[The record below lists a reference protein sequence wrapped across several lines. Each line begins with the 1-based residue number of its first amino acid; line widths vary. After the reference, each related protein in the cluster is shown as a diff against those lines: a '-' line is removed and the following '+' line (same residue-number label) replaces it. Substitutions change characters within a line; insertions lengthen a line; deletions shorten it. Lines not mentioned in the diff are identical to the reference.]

1 MLIGLL
7 AGLMTGALWG
17 LTFIAPRAV
26 LPFSAFDLSVLRYL
40 VFGLVSVGLMVSP
53 RFRLTGMAWPMLGTG
68 LLLGAFGTFG
78 YFLSISYAVLLAGP
92 VLPPLIA
99 GTAPVLLAIV
109 ANLHERSLPWR
120 RLAWPLAL
128 IVAGLGVVN
137 AASLQE
143 AHANEA
149 SAILAGVGLSVVA
162 LLFWVAYGLVNAVV
176 MRGADAP
183 DALRWTCLQGV
194 GCGTLAVLL
203 LPLASGGPELLDFG
217 SAATQRFLI
226 WVVALGVIVSWLGT
240 FGWVVASERLPMAL
254 SAQLIVAETVFGL
267 VYGLAYEQRLP
278 TAPEAVGTALQ
289 LIGVVVAVAIFSR
302 RRIMP
307 EPGTP

>member
-137 AASLQE
+137 VASLQE

-183 DALRWTCLQGV
+183 DALRWTCLEGV

>member
-1 MLIGLL
+1 MLIGIL

-40 VFGLVSVGLMVSP
+40 MYGLVSMVLMVSP
-53 RFRLTGMAWPMLGTG
+53 HFRPTGLSRRMLGTG

-78 YFLSISYAVLLAGP
+78 YFLAISYAVLLAGP

-137 AASLQE
+137 VASLQE
-143 AHANEA
+143 ARADEA

-162 LLFWVAYGLVNAVV
+162 LMVWVAYGLVNAMV

-183 DALRWTCLQGV
+183 DALRWTGVQGL
-194 GCGTLAVLL
+194 GCGALALVL
-203 LPLASGGPELLDFG
+203 LPLLSGGPAMLDFD

-226 WVVALGVIVSWLGT
+226 WAVAMGVVVSWLGT
-240 FGWVVASERLPMAL
+240 YGWVVASERLPMAL

-278 TAPEAVGTALQ
+278 TAPEAVGTLLQ
-289 LIGVVVAVAIFSR
+289 LVGVVVAVAIFSR

-307 EPGTP
+307 ESGTP

>member
-40 VFGLVSVGLMVSP
+40 VFGLVSVALMVSP
-53 RFRLTGMAWPMLGTG
+53 RFRPVGMAWRMLVTG

-137 AASLQE
+137 VASLQE

-183 DALRWTCLQGV
+183 DALRWTGLQGL
-194 GCGTLAVLL
+194 GCGTLALLL
-203 LPLASGGPELLDFG
+203 LPLLSGGPQLLDFD

-226 WVVALGVIVSWLGT
+226 WVVALGVVVSWLGT

-254 SAQLIVAETVFGL
+254 STQLIVAETVFGL
-267 VYGLAYEQRLP
+267 VYGLAFEQRLP

>member
-137 AASLQE
+137 VASLQE

>member
-137 AASLQE
+137 VASLQE

-203 LPLASGGPELLDFG
+203 LPLASGGPELLGFG

>member
-17 LTFIAPRAV
+17 LTFIAPRAI

-40 VFGLVSVGLMVSP
+40 IFGLVSVALMVIP
-53 RFRLTGMAWPMLGTG
+53 RFRPTGLSPRMLGTG

-109 ANLHERSLPWR
+109 ANFHERSLPWR

-137 AASLQE
+137 VASLQE

-149 SAILAGVGLSVVA
+149 SAVLAGVGLSVVA
-162 LLFWVAYGLVNAVV
+162 LLFWVAYGLVNAMV

-183 DALRWTCLQGV
+183 DALRWTGIQGL
-194 GCGTLAVLL
+194 GCGVLALLL
-203 LPLASGGPELLDFG
+203 LPLLSGAPALVDFN
-217 SAATQRFLI
+217 SAATQRFFI
-226 WVVALGVIVSWLGT
+226 WVVALGVVVSWLGT

-267 VYGLAYEQRLP
+267 VYGLAFERRLP

-289 LIGVVVAVAIFSR
+289 LVGVVVAVAIFSR

>member
-109 ANLHERSLPWR
+109 ANVHERSLPWR

-137 AASLQE
+137 VASLQE

-267 VYGLAYEQRLP
+267 IYGLAYEQRLP

>member
-1 MLIGLL
+1 M
-7 AGLMTGALWG
+7 
-17 LTFIAPRAV
+17 
-26 LPFSAFDLSVLRYL
+26 LRYL

-137 AASLQE
+137 VASLQE

>member
-137 AASLQE
+137 VASLQE

-267 VYGLAYEQRLP
+267 IYGLAYEQRLP